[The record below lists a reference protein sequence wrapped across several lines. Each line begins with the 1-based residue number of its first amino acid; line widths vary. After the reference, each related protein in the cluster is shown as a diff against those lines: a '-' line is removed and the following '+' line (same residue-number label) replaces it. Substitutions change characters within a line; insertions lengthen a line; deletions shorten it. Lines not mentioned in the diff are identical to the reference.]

1 MNNVKE
7 VRDSGVVSFQWD
19 VLIKRL
25 SSDSGIHAEEAEEL
39 AEVEVVGDT
48 EEIIASSRSHRTN
61 THTNSQRL

>member
-25 SSDSGIHAEEAEEL
+25 SSDSGIHAEEL
-39 AEVEVVGDT
+39 SEVEVVGDT
-48 EEIIASSRSHRTN
+48 EEIASSRSHRTN